1 MMDKMKEKV
10 QSGMDKVKSTFGGH
24 DDKTATES
32 TTRYEGSDETMPTHT
47 SKGTYQGQA
56 SPADTIKEK
65 GRHAE
70 DKGSEYYESSKDKAS
85 DAREKMKEKSEQA
98 QDKGSQYYQ
107 SAKDKAADAREK
119 MKEKGEQAQ
128 DKGSEYYQ
136 SAKEKATD
144 ARDTMKDKLHQ
155 AKETLKEKAADVQ
168 ESESG
173 DAAKETGKEYRE
185 DDRTQSTQVSKDK
198 ETAQRGSYA

>member
-1 MMDKMKEKV
+1 MAHQQGMMDKMKEKV
-10 QSGMDKVKSTFGGH
+10 QSGMEKVKSTFGGH
-24 DDKTATES
+24 DDKTATAS

-47 SKGTYQGQA
+47 SKETYQGQA

-70 DKGSEYYESSKDKAS
+70 DMGSEYYESSKDKAP

-98 QDKGSQYYQ
+98 QDKGSQYY
-107 SAKDKAADAREK
+107 E
-119 MKEKGEQAQ
+119 
-128 DKGSEYYQ
+128 
-136 SAKEKATD
+136 SAKEKAAD

-168 ESESG
+168 ESLKESG